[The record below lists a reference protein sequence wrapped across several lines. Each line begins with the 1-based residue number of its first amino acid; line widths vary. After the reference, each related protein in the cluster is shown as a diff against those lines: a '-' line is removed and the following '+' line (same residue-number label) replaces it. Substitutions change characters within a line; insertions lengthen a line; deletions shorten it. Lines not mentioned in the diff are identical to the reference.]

1 MRQTLSHR
9 FNVRLERFFPEQR
22 LFLRSDTETRFIR
35 LSPLTQF
42 TAIAGSALVIG
53 WTIIASAILLMDSI
67 TAGNARDQASRD
79 LAMYEDRLNA
89 IAQQRDDA
97 AEEARQAQARFA
109 AALSSVS
116 DMQAR
121 LLENEERR
129 RELDKGIEVIQA
141 TLRRTLKERDAA
153 REERATLVARLEGGA
168 APGAALAGTSAAT
181 GAMDLVAEA
190 LAETAAERDA
200 MEQFVAEAETQ
211 LSEMEFERQL
221 VEERNERIFS
231 QIEDAVTLSMEPLA
245 EMFSE
250 AGLPTDSI
258 LGQVRAT
265 YSGQGGPLT
274 PITLSTKGQAP
285 DATSLRASALLK
297 QLDELNLYR
306 IAVEQTP
313 FAMPVFGSY
322 RQTSGFGPRWGRM
335 HNGTDFAGR
344 HGLPIHTTADGVV
357 KTAARQSGYGNIV
370 VVTHPNGLET
380 RYAHLSK
387 IHVKVGERVSR
398 GDHIGDMGNTGRSTG
413 THLHYEIRVNGK
425 PVNPMNFIKA
435 ARDVF

>member
-1 MRQTLSHR
+1 MRQPLSHR
-9 FNVRLERFFPEQR
+9 LNARLQRFFPEQR

-67 TAGNARDQASRD
+67 TAGNAREQAERDQR
-79 LAMYEDRLNA
+79 MYEDRLNT
-89 IAQQRDDA
+89 IAAQRDA
-97 AEEARQAQARFA
+97 AADEARKAQARFS
-109 AALSSVS
+109 AALESVS
-116 DMQAR
+116 EMQTR

-153 REERATLVARLEGGA
+153 RDEKASLMAQFDGSAPASGSIAVGGA
-168 APGAALAGTSAAT
+168 S

-190 LAETAAERDA
+190 LADTAAERDE
-200 MEQFVAEAETQ
+200 MQKFVFEAETR
-211 LSEMEFERQL
+211 LSEMEFERDL
-221 VEERNERIFS
+221 LKERNERIFT
-231 QIEDAVTLSMEPLA
+231 QIEDAVAVSMQPLSD
-245 EMFSE
+245 MFKSS
-250 AGLPTDSI
+250 GLPTESI
-258 LGQVRAT
+258 LNQVRSA

-274 PITLSTKGQAP
+274 PITFSTKGQAP
-285 DATSLRASALLK
+285 DPASLRANELLK
-297 QLDELNLYR
+297 ELDELNLYR

-322 RQTSGFGPRWGRM
+322 RHTSGFGPRWGRM
-335 HNGTDFAGR
+335 HNGTDFAGP
-344 HGLPIHTTADGVV
+344 HGMPIHATADGTVIR
-357 KTAARQSGYGNIV
+357 AGRQSGYGNIV
-370 VVTHPNGLET
+370 TLKHAFGLET

-387 IHVKVGERVSR
+387 IRVNVGDRVSR
-398 GDHIGDMGNTGRSTG
+398 GDRIGDMGNTGRSTG
-413 THLHYEIRVNGK
+413 THLHYEIRINGK
-425 PVNPMNFIKA
+425 PVDPMNFIKA

>member
-1 MRQTLSHR
+1 MRLQ
-9 FNVRLERFFPEQR
+9 RFFPEQR

-42 TAIAGSALVIG
+42 TAISGSALVIG

-67 TAGNARDQASRD
+67 TAGNARDQAERD
-79 LAMYEDRLNA
+79 LAMYEDRLNT
-89 IAQQRDDA
+89 IAQHRDTA
-97 AEEARQAQARFA
+97 AEEARQAQARFS
-109 AALSSVS
+109 AALDSVS

-153 REERATLVARLEGGA
+153 RDERETLVARLEGGA

-211 LSEMEFERQL
+211 LAEMEFERQL

-231 QIEDAVTLSMEPLA
+231 QIDAAVSVSMEPLA
-245 EMFSE
+245 QIFEN

-258 LGQVRAT
+258 LGQVRAA

-285 DATSLRASALLK
+285 DATSLRAAALMK

-306 IAVEQTP
+306 IAIEQTP
-313 FAMPVFGSY
+313 IGMPLRGNY
-322 RQTSGFGPRWGRM
+322 RLTSPYGPRWGRM
-335 HNGTDFAGR
+335 HNGIDYAGP
-344 HGLPIHTTADGVV
+344 HGMPILTTADGVV
-357 KTAARQSGYGNIV
+357 TRAGTASGNGKV
-370 VVTHPNGLET
+370 VYIQHEFGLET
-380 RYAHLSK
+380 RYGHLSK
-387 IHVKVGERVSR
+387 IRVKVGDRVSR
-398 GDHIGDMGNTGRSTG
+398 GDQIGDMGNTGRSTG
-413 THLHYEIRVNGK
+413 THLHYEVRVSGK
-425 PVNPMNFIKA
+425 PVDPINFIKA

>member
-9 FNVRLERFFPEQR
+9 FNARLERFFPEQR

-109 AALSSVS
+109 AALTSVS

-153 REERATLVARLEGGA
+153 RDERATLVARLEGGA